1 MVQIL
6 ESNDFKQVWDAVG
19 LIKLGIYHEARF
31 DAAVN
36 KWIEIVGDNSIQTKI
51 RVETASVF
59 PHFYESNPE
68 ILTKKLTK
76 TLLKV
81 IPEDKNVPDIDG
93 APPIEKLHRF
103 CILFRNKCEP
113 DLADNDSNW
122 EDVWKQYLISIII
135 RILDPKDNMET
146 ESLIKNIKDF
156 EKKNNAKGFSVYRD
170 YALESLIWIINNN
183 KNTSPN
189 QIKNILS
196 ICKDIDSKT
205 IIDLR
210 YICIREDYVQ
220 FLIETWLKTF
230 VMSIDWLNLKSNK
243 KIEELT
249 AKMIKLDWSSYFIQ

>member
-19 LIKLGIYHEARF
+19 LIKLGIYHETRF

-36 KWIEIVGDNSIQTKI
+36 KWIEIVGDNSVQTKI
-51 RVETASVF
+51 RVEAASVF
-59 PHFYESNPE
+59 PHFYESNPK
-68 ILTKKLTK
+68 ILIKMLTK

-81 IPEDKNVPDIDG
+81 IPEDKNIPDIDG
-93 APPIEKLHRF
+93 APPIEKLQRF
-103 CILFRNKCEP
+103 CILFRNKCQL
-113 DLADNDSNW
+113 DLVDKDSNW
-122 EDVWKQYLISIII
+122 EDVWKQCLISIII
-135 RILDPKDNMET
+135 KRLYPKNSMGADCF
-146 ESLIKNIKDF
+146 IKNIKDF
-156 EKKNNAKGFSVYRD
+156 EKKNNIKGFSVFRD

-189 QIKNILS
+189 QIKNILN

-205 IIDLR
+205 IIDQR

-230 VMSIDWLNLKSNK
+230 VMSIEWLNLKSNK
-243 KIEELT
+243 KIEVLT